1 MTQVAVDFKPLK
13 CGEFKSELV
22 IRYDSSE
29 SIYVRLYG
37 TAQDFNVRL
46 DKNALR
52 IEDTFITLS
61 NQRTVTIH
69 NRSDLLL
76 HYAWKRHATAEEDEQ
91 QKLREMASLGKDEE
105 HAKSKLSSQSPDYV
119 ALLSRNFQ
127 NKARNSRNKP
137 LHFEDS
143 VFFLQPIEGDIWP
156 NSSCEVTVVFRPDF
170 AQTYN
175 KTAYCEVTKQ
185 NKRKKRK
192 IGLTLIG
199 INVICEIPFYK

>member
-22 IRYDSSE
+22 VRYDSSE
-29 SIYVRLYG
+29 SVYVRLYG

-76 HYAWKRHATAEEDEQ
+76 AQHA
-91 QKLREMASLGKDEE
+91 
-105 HAKSKLSSQSPDYV
+105 P
-119 ALLSRNFQ
+119 
-127 NKARNSRNKP
+127 
-137 LHFEDS
+137 
-143 VFFLQPIEGDIWP
+143 
-156 NSSCEVTVVFRPDF
+156 
-170 AQTYN
+170 
-175 KTAYCEVTKQ
+175 
-185 NKRKKRK
+185 
-192 IGLTLIG
+192 
-199 INVICEIPFYK
+199 